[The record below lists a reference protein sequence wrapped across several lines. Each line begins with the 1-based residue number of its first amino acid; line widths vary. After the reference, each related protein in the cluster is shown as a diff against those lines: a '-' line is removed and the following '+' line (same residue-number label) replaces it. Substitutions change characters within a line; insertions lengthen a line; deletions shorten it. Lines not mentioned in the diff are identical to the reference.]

1 MKALGTEGADVTQV
15 PFRAIHMPRT
25 IFWHYFKNASTRRM
39 PVLTPSRTSLQAT
52 QIADRCSAG
61 YTRLMLSVG
70 IVGLPNVGKST
81 LYNALTAGGAEV
93 SNYPF
98 TTISC
103 NIGVVPV
110 PDPRLQALERV
121 LQPEKTTPC
130 AIRFID
136 IAGLV
141 EGASRGE
148 GLGNQFLGE
157 IRQVDAIVHVIR
169 SFAKSDV
176 SHVFSDV
183 DPVRDAEVI
192 DTELML
198 ADLEVLKRAI
208 AKRAKDWQTHPVEHV
223 AEKRRMTALQESLE
237 RGEQLRSLNLDDRD
251 LGDLKSAGLLTGKPV
266 LYVANVASD
275 REAAG
280 VDGLRQRE
288 PGAPLLA
295 IDAEL
300 ELELNELE
308 PGERAEFMT
317 ELGIEEAGLDRLVRA
332 AFDLLGLISFYT
344 VVKNKLQA
352 WEIPN
357 GTSAS
362 VAAGK
367 IHSDME
373 KGFIRAKVVSA
384 DELVEV
390 GDLHRIQ
397 SAGHMRTVGKDHEI
411 ADGDVVEFLFSK

>member
-1 MKALGTEGADVTQV
+1 
-15 PFRAIHMPRT
+15 
-25 IFWHYFKNASTRRM
+25 
-39 PVLTPSRTSLQAT
+39 
-52 QIADRCSAG
+52 
-61 YTRLMLSVG
+61 MLSVG

-81 LYNALTAGGAEV
+81 LFNALSAGGAEV

-183 DPVRDAEVI
+183 DPVRDAEII

-198 ADLEVLKRAI
+198 ADLEVLERAI
-208 AKRAKDWQTHPVEHV
+208 TKRAKDWQTHPADHV
-223 AEKRRMTALQESLE
+223 AEKRRMTTWKESLE
-237 RGEQLRSLNLDDRD
+237 RGEQLRSLDLDDRD
-251 LGDLKSAGLLTGKPV
+251 LRDLKSAGLLTGKPV
-266 LYVANVASD
+266 LYVANVASA
-275 REAAG
+275 REVVA
-280 VDGLRQRE
+280 VDGLRQHE

-300 ELELNELE
+300 EFELSELE
-308 PGERAEFMT
+308 PAERAEFMA
-317 ELGIEEAGLDRLVRA
+317 ELGIKEPGLDRLVRA
-332 AFDLLGLISFYT
+332 CFKLLGLISFYT

-352 WEIPN
+352 WEIPK
-357 GTSAS
+357 GTPAS

-384 DELVEV
+384 NQLVEA
-390 GDLHRIQ
+390 GDLHTIQ
-397 SAGHMRTVGKDHEI
+397 SEGRMRTVGKDHEI
-411 ADGDVVEFLFSK
+411 ADGDVVEFLF

>member
-1 MKALGTEGADVTQV
+1 
-15 PFRAIHMPRT
+15 
-25 IFWHYFKNASTRRM
+25 
-39 PVLTPSRTSLQAT
+39 
-52 QIADRCSAG
+52 
-61 YTRLMLSVG
+61 MLSVG

-81 LYNALTAGGAEV
+81 LYNALSAGSAEV

-183 DPVRDAEVI
+183 NPVRDAEVI

-198 ADLEVLKRAI
+198 ADLEVLERAI
-208 AKRAKDWQTHPVEHV
+208 NKRAKDWQTHPAEHV
-223 AEKRRMTALQESLE
+223 AEKRRMTAWKESLE
-237 RGEQLRSLNLDDRD
+237 RGEQLRSLDLDDRD
-251 LGDLKSAGLLTGKPV
+251 VRELKSAGLLTGKPV

-275 REAAG
+275 KEAEE
-280 VDGLRQRE
+280 VNGLRERE
-288 PGAPLLA
+288 PDAPLLA

-300 ELELNELE
+300 ELELSELE
-308 PGERAEFMT
+308 PGERMEFMT
-317 ELGIEEAGLDRLVRA
+317 ELGIEEPGLDRLVRA

-352 WEIPN
+352 WEIPS
-357 GTSAS
+357 GTPAS

-367 IHSDME
+367 IHSDMD
-373 KGFIRAKVVSA
+373 KGFIRAKLVA
-384 DELVEV
+384 ANQLVEA
-390 GDLHRIQ
+390 GDLHTVQ
-397 SAGHMRTVGKDHEI
+397 SAGHMRAVGKDHQI
-411 ADGDVVEFLFSK
+411 ADGDVVEFLF

>member
-1 MKALGTEGADVTQV
+1 
-15 PFRAIHMPRT
+15 
-25 IFWHYFKNASTRRM
+25 
-39 PVLTPSRTSLQAT
+39 
-52 QIADRCSAG
+52 
-61 YTRLMLSVG
+61 MLSVG

-81 LYNALTAGGAEV
+81 LYNALSAGGAEV

-98 TTISC
+98 TTIAC

-110 PDPRLQALERV
+110 PDPRLQALEQA
-121 LQPEKTTPC
+121 LKPEKTTPC

-176 SHVFSDV
+176 SHIFSDV

-198 ADLEVLKRAI
+198 ADLEVLERAI
-208 AKRAKDWQTHPVEHV
+208 NKRAKDWQTHPAEHV
-223 AEKRRMTALQESLE
+223 AEKRRMTAWRESLE
-237 RGEQLRSLNLDDRD
+237 RGEQLRSLDLDDRD
-251 LGDLKSAGLLTGKPV
+251 HRNLKSAGLLTGKPV
-266 LYVANVASD
+266 LYVANVASEA
-275 REAAG
+275 EAAG
-280 VDGLRQRE
+280 ADALRQRD
-288 PGAPLLA
+288 PGSPLLA

-300 ELELNELE
+300 ELELMELE
-308 PGERAEFMT
+308 PRERVEFMA
-317 ELGIEEAGLDRLVRA
+317 ELGIEEPGLDRLVRA

-352 WEIPN
+352 WEIPS
-357 GTSAS
+357 GTHAS

-384 DELVEV
+384 DELVEA
-390 GDLHRIQ
+390 GDLHTIQ

-411 ADGDVVEFLFSK
+411 ADGDVVEFFFSK

>member
-1 MKALGTEGADVTQV
+1 
-15 PFRAIHMPRT
+15 
-25 IFWHYFKNASTRRM
+25 
-39 PVLTPSRTSLQAT
+39 
-52 QIADRCSAG
+52 
-61 YTRLMLSVG
+61 MLSVG

-81 LYNALTAGGAEV
+81 LYNALSAGGAEV

-103 NIGVVPV
+103 NIGMVPV

-183 DPVRDAEVI
+183 DPVRDAEII

-198 ADLEVLKRAI
+198 ADLEVLERAI
-208 AKRAKDWQTHPVEHV
+208 TKRAKDWQTHPAEHV
-223 AEKRRMTALQESLE
+223 AEKRRMTTWRESLE
-237 RGEQLRSLNLDDRD
+237 RGEQLRSLDLDDRD
-251 LGDLKSAGLLTGKPV
+251 LRNLKSAGLLTGKPV
-266 LYVANVASD
+266 LYVANVASN
-275 REAAG
+275 REAEE
-280 VDGLRQRE
+280 VEGLRQRE
-288 PGAPLLA
+288 PDAPLLA

-300 ELELNELE
+300 EFELSELE

-317 ELGIEEAGLDRLVRA
+317 ELGVEEASLDRLVRA

-352 WEIPN
+352 WEIPK
-357 GTSAS
+357 GTPAS

-373 KGFIRAKVVSA
+373 KGFIRAKVVSS
-384 DELVEV
+384 DQLVEA
-390 GDLHRIQ
+390 GDLHAIQ
-397 SAGHMRTVGKDHEI
+397 STGHMRTVGRDHEI
-411 ADGDVVEFLFSK
+411 ADGDVVEFLF

>member
-1 MKALGTEGADVTQV
+1 
-15 PFRAIHMPRT
+15 
-25 IFWHYFKNASTRRM
+25 
-39 PVLTPSRTSLQAT
+39 
-52 QIADRCSAG
+52 
-61 YTRLMLSVG
+61 MLSVG

-81 LYNALTAGGAEV
+81 LYNALSAGGAEV

-103 NIGVVPV
+103 NIGMVPV

-157 IRQVDAIVHVIR
+157 IRQVDAIVHVVR

-183 DPVRDAEVI
+183 DPVRDAEII

-198 ADLEVLKRAI
+198 ADLEVLERAI
-208 AKRAKDWQTHPVEHV
+208 TKRAKDWQTHPAEHV
-223 AEKRRMTALQESLE
+223 AEKRRMTTWRESLE
-237 RGEQLRSLNLDDRD
+237 RGEQLRSLDLDDRD
-251 LGDLKSAGLLTGKPV
+251 LRNLKSAGLLTGKPV
-266 LYVANVASD
+266 LYVANVASN
-275 REAAG
+275 REAEE
-280 VDGLRQRE
+280 VEGLRQRE
-288 PGAPLLA
+288 PDAPLLA

-300 ELELNELE
+300 EFELSELE

-317 ELGIEEAGLDRLVRA
+317 ELGVEEASLDRLVRA

-352 WEIPN
+352 WEIPK
-357 GTSAS
+357 GTPAS

-373 KGFIRAKVVSA
+373 KGFIRAKVVSS
-384 DELVEV
+384 DQLVEA
-390 GDLHRIQ
+390 GDLHAIQ
-397 SAGHMRTVGKDHEI
+397 STGHMRTVGRDHEI
-411 ADGDVVEFLFSK
+411 ADGDVVEFLF

>member
-1 MKALGTEGADVTQV
+1 
-15 PFRAIHMPRT
+15 
-25 IFWHYFKNASTRRM
+25 
-39 PVLTPSRTSLQAT
+39 
-52 QIADRCSAG
+52 
-61 YTRLMLSVG
+61 MLSVG

-98 TTISC
+98 TTIAC

-110 PDPRLQALERV
+110 PDPRLQALEQA
-121 LQPEKTTPC
+121 LKPEKTTPC

-157 IRQVDAIVHVIR
+157 IRQVDAIVHLIR
-169 SFAKSDV
+169 NFAKSDV
-176 SHVFSDV
+176 SHVFSDI

-192 DTELML
+192 DIELML
-198 ADLEVLKRAI
+198 ADLEVLERAI
-208 AKRAKDWQTHPVEHV
+208 TKRAKDWQTHPAEHV
-223 AEKRRMTALQESLE
+223 AEKRRMTAWKESLE
-237 RGEQLRSLNLDDRD
+237 RGEQLRSLKLDDRD
-251 LGDLKSAGLLTGKPV
+251 LRDLKSAGLLTGKPV
-266 LYVANVASD
+266 LYVANVASEA
-275 REAAG
+275 EAAG
-280 VDGLRQRE
+280 ADALRQRD
-288 PGAPLLA
+288 PDAPLLA

-308 PGERAEFMT
+308 PGEKAEFMT
-317 ELGIEEAGLDRLVRA
+317 ELGVEEAGLDRLVRA

-352 WEIPN
+352 WEIPK
-357 GTSAS
+357 GTPAS

-384 DELVEV
+384 DQLVEA
-390 GDLHRIQ
+390 GDLHTIQ

-411 ADGDVVEFLFSK
+411 ADGDVVEFLF